1 MKKKIFAPAS
11 KSYLQRAMV
20 IAALAEGRSV
30 LRNVSWCDDSLSV
43 KAVIQQLGATV
54 TESGGNLIIESRGLN
69 IQKPEFNVGE
79 SGLAVRMLSPVLALS
94 GKDLII
100 NGKGSLLNRPVNVIA
115 DALRQTGAEVTTN
128 EGSLPVN
135 IRGRI
140 MPGKFEIDCSLTSQV
155 LTGLLIA
162 LPLADDDSEI
172 KVRNLKSKPYID
184 MTIKIMRDFGV
195 GIKNDDYRTFFVKG
209 NQRYLATEYE
219 IEGDW
224 SGAAFLLVAAAIA
237 GEAEVLNLDYRSK
250 QADKKIIDVL
260 KSAGAEVSVKE
271 KSVFVKKKNLDAFKF
286 DATDCPDLFPPL
298 VCLAVACDGISI
310 IKGVSR
316 LKHKESDRAE
326 TLQKEFEKAGVR
338 IEIVDDNMKVY
349 GSGIYGTTIDSR
361 GDHRIAMA
369 AGVMNL
375 VSEGEIVINGENAV
389 GKSYPHFFQ
398 DLRNLF

>member
-237 GEAEVLNLDYRSK
+237 GEAEVLNLDYRTK
-250 QADKKIIDVL
+250 QADKKIVDVL

-375 VSEGEIVINGENAV
+375 VSEGEIVINGKNAV

>member
-1 MKKKIFAPAS
+1 
-11 KSYLQRAMV
+11 MV

-140 MPGKFEIDCSLTSQV
+140 MPGKFEIDCFLTSQV

-172 KVRNLKSKPYID
+172 RFRNLISKTYID
-184 MTIKIMRDFGV
+184 MSIIIMRDFGV

-375 VSEGEIVINGENAV
+375 VSEGEIVINGKNAV

>member
-1 MKKKIFAPAS
+1 
-11 KSYLQRAMV
+11 
-20 IAALAEGRSV
+20 
-30 LRNVSWCDDSLSV
+30 LSV

-54 TESGGNLIIESRGLN
+54 TEYGGNLIIESRGLN

-250 QADKKIIDVL
+250 QADKKIVDVL

>member
-54 TESGGNLIIESRGLN
+54 TEYGGNLIIESRGLN

>member
-54 TESGGNLIIESRGLN
+54 TEYGGNLIIESRGLN

-250 QADKKIIDVL
+250 QADKKIVDVL

-375 VSEGEIVINGENAV
+375 VSEGEIVINGENVV

>member
-250 QADKKIIDVL
+250 QADKKIVDVL